1 MGNNGRERMGE
12 LGWAPGG
19 GGWGKADLG
28 KLSWGFCRLQT
39 FLLATDWPS
48 VRANLRLLAECR
60 CVGVFPQA
68 LKLSP
73 WTLLVM

>member
-1 MGNNGRERMGE
+1 MGQ

-19 GGWGKADLG
+19 GGWGKADVG

-48 VRANLRLLAECR
+48 VRGNLRLLAEGR
-60 CVGVFPQA
+60 CVGVLLQV
-68 LKLSP
+68 LKLSS
-73 WTLLVM
+73 WTLLVMLGE

>member
-1 MGNNGRERMGE
+1 MGE

-19 GGWGKADLG
+19 GGWREADVG

-48 VRANLRLLAECR
+48 MRGNLRLLAEGR
-60 CVGVFPQA
+60 CVGVFPRA
-68 LKLSP
+68 LKLSSL
-73 WTLLVM
+73 TLLVM